1 MSQQAEQDAGW
12 TGVYVSPM
20 AQRRT
25 EFSEACGTLFAGLQ
39 LADSADSAAA
49 LLAAQLSDGAAGLLV
64 IDLERFEPGIDL
76 AALGG
81 LLGRRAGA
89 PTLLLCPFAS
99 AGWLPLLSAF
109 GPFGYAITPLAPAPL
124 RERVRAC
131 LREPAGGT
139 QAAGM
144 GSLRALLALR
154 TRVQAAIEAPYAQFA
169 QYEPQQDGEHGLA
182 ERLCQA
188 LTGWPGVLHAAVF
201 HMKEEGDL
209 QLEAEQGQGQAR
221 DLRLGALLQRSSRLL
236 QAPLRHAFPGLLAA
250 AGGGLVL
257 LESPEQAGEPALAE
271 ALRAHG
277 VALALGIPVPADGPG
292 APRGALSL
300 LMDASRTL
308 APEEFA
314 ALEDAARLAALGLR
328 LVETGRES
336 EQLLARLTY
345 VSTTDAL
352 TGVANR
358 RRGEE
363 LLEREV
369 KRARRYRTP
378 LALLSFDID
387 RFKAINDTYGHP
399 VGDVALR
406 SVADC
411 VRVLLRS
418 SDVLVRSGGEEFHVI
433 APHTSAIDGLRM
445 AEKIRHAVEQAPI
458 PGCDHVTVSLGVAQ
472 LGEQESADSL
482 ARRAD
487 AAMARAKRAGRNCVE
502 LAMQ

>member
-12 TGVYVSPM
+12 SGVYVSPM
-20 AQRRT
+20 AQRRGD
-25 EFSEACGTLFAGLQ
+25 FAQACGPLFTQLH
-39 LADSADSAAA
+39 LADSAESAAA
-49 LLAAQLSDGAAGLLV
+49 VLAEGAPGLLV
-64 IDLERFEPGIDL
+64 IDLERFEASIDL
-76 AALGG
+76 QALGE
-81 LLGRRAGA
+81 LLARRAGA
-89 PTLLLCPFAS
+89 PALLLCPFAN

-109 GPFGYAITPLAPAPL
+109 GPAAYAITPLAPAQL
-124 RERVRAC
+124 RERVQAC
-131 LREPAGGT
+131 LRAPIARERGPETDA
-139 QAAGM
+139 
-144 GSLRALLALR
+144 LRSLLALR
-154 TRVQAAIEAPYAQFA
+154 TRVQAAIAARKDE
-169 QYEPQQDGEHGLA
+169 QDDEHALA

-188 LTGWPGVLHAAVF
+188 LAGWPGVLHAAVF
-201 HMKEEGDL
+201 HLKEEGDL
-209 QLEAEQGQGQAR
+209 QLEAEHGQGQAGG
-221 DLRLGALLQRSSRLL
+221 LRLGALLQRSSRLL

-250 AGGGLVL
+250 AGGELVL
-257 LESPEQAGEPALAE
+257 LDTPEQGGEPALAE

-277 VALALGIPVPADGPG
+277 VALALGVPIPADGPG
-292 APRGALSL
+292 APRGSLSL
-300 LMDASRTL
+300 LLDAGRVL
-308 APEEFA
+308 APEDFA
-314 ALEDAARLAALGLR
+314 ALQDAAGLAALGLR
-328 LVETGRES
+328 QLESNRES
-336 EQLLARLTY
+336 EELLARLTY

-369 KRARRYRTP
+369 KRARRYRAP

-406 SVADC
+406 TVADC
-411 VRVLLRS
+411 VRAVLRS

-433 APHTSAIDGLRM
+433 APHTSAIDGLKM
-445 AEKIRHAVEQAPI
+445 AEKIRQAVEQAAI